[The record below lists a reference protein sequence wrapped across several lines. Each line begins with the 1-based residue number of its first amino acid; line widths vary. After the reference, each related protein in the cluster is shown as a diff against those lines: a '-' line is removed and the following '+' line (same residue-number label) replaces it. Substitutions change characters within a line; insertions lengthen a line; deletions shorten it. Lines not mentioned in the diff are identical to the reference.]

1 MLSSLKT
8 KSPDLSALEQAVSTA
23 TSQLLSAR
31 LALEEHS
38 RRLGAIE
45 AALREDRNSDAL
57 AAEQAEAERVLHEM
71 RIVVRNKQTQL
82 RGAEHDLDLARTMPL
97 RKANSAQLR
106 QAASDLAKALPI
118 ARDAIAAFVKVV
130 DAAAFPDV
138 AGGELLMSW
147 TRSAAK
153 ALAGPDGELFV
164 HALRQYAEGIESGER
179 PAGLRPT
186 TWPN

>member
-71 RIVVRNKQTQL
+71 RIVVRNKQ
-82 RGAEHDLDLARTMPL
+82 
-97 RKANSAQLR
+97 NSASR
-106 QAASDLAKALPI
+106 RR
-118 ARDAIAAFVKVV
+118 ARPGPCADNA
-130 DAAAFPDV
+130 V
-138 AGGELLMSW
+138 A
-147 TRSAAK
+147 
-153 ALAGPDGELFV
+153 
-164 HALRQYAEGIESGER
+164 
-179 PAGLRPT
+179 
-186 TWPN
+186 

>member
-1 MLSSLKT
+1 MRIRVRNR
-8 KSPDLSALEQAVSTA
+8 QN
-23 TSQLLSAR
+23 
-31 LALEEHS
+31 
-38 RRLGAIE
+38 
-45 AALREDRNSDAL
+45 ALRTAEDS
-57 AAEQAEAERVLHEM
+57 
-71 RIVVRNKQTQL
+71 
-82 RGAEHDLDLARTMPL
+82 LDLAASMPQRRANASQL
-97 RKANSAQLR
+97 RKAAD
-106 QAASDLAKALPI
+106 DLAKALPT
-118 ARDAIAAFVKVV
+118 ARDAMAAFVKVV
-130 DAAAFPDV
+130 DAAEFPDV